1 MKAPRR
7 SWSERLGF
15 GPRDFGERRDVV
27 ERSRSAAWR
36 VPIALIV
43 ATLGAGALG
52 YLGVQLFL
60 LPETL
65 AESRL
70 HRVPDLTGM
79 AIDDAIKEGR
89 SQGYEVV
96 ANGSQYA
103 EDVDEGD
110 VIYQIPPPGSYLAD
124 GDTLFALV
132 SLGPPVTRLPELTG
146 LDYESAVAVL
156 HQIGV
161 AVAAVE
167 RQPSEL
173 LPQNVVV
180 SSDPPAGTPVEGDLS
195 VVLNLSRGGTM
206 VEMPDVR
213 GLSQTA
219 ARDTLEIFG
228 LTVGEV
234 TSVGGADSAIAG
246 EHQVVVTDQ
255 EPGPMQA
262 IRTGSAVRLQLGL
275 SGEAAG
281 RPAAAARRAPAG
293 GEVPTVP
300 PAEADPEAGPPVD
313 AAAEE
318 TPANERAR
326 GLPDA
331 EGQAP
336 PIAEPAGEV
345 PVPDPESPEDEPF

>member
-15 GPRDFGERRDVV
+15 GARDFGERREVV

-79 AIDDAIKEGR
+79 SIDDAIKEGR
-89 SQGYEVV
+89 SAGYEVV
-96 ANGSQYA
+96 ASGRQYA
-103 EDVDEGD
+103 GDVDEQD
-110 VIYQIPPPGSYLAD
+110 VIYQIPPPDSYLAD
-124 GDTLFALV
+124 GDTVFALV
-132 SLGPPVTRLPELTG
+132 SLGPPETRLPELTG
-146 LDYESAVAVL
+146 LDFESARAVL

-161 AVAAVE
+161 GVAAVE

-180 SSDPPAGTPVEGDLS
+180 SSDPPAGTPVDGDLS
-195 VVLNLSRGGTM
+195 VVLRLSRGGTM

-234 TSVGGADSAIAG
+234 TSVGGSDSTEAG
-246 EHQVVVTDQ
+246 EHQVVVTGQ
-255 EPGPMQA
+255 EPGPKQA

-275 SGEAAG
+275 SEAPPAG
-281 RPAAAARRAPAG
+281 RAVPAG
-293 GEVPTVP
+293 GRGTPAAVPAGGVP
-300 PAEADPEAGPPVD
+300 QAGPPVD

-318 TPANERAR
+318 TPENERAR
-326 GLPDA
+326 GRPEA
-331 EGQAP
+331 EDETPQ
-336 PIAEPAGEV
+336 IAEPPGEV
-345 PVPDPESPEDEPF
+345 TIPDPESPEDAPF

>member
-7 SWSERLGF
+7 SWRERLGF
-15 GPRDFGERRDVV
+15 GARDFGDRRDVV

-96 ANGSQYA
+96 ATGRQYA

-161 AVAAVE
+161 SVAAVE

-180 SSDPPAGTPVEGDLS
+180 SSDPPAGTAVDGALS
-195 VVLNLSRGGTM
+195 VVINLSRGGTT
-206 VEMPDVR
+206 VDMPDVR

-246 EHQVVVTDQ
+246 GQVVVTGQ

-275 SGEAAG
+275 SDEAPRRATAT
-281 RPAAAARRAPAG
+281 RPETPAAA
-293 GEVPTVP
+293 
-300 PAEADPEAGPPVD
+300 PAERADSPAGPPMD

-326 GLPDA
+326 GVPQADG
-331 EGQAP
+331 EAP
-336 PIAEPAGEV
+336 PIAAPGVEV

>member
-1 MKAPRR
+1 MKEPRR
-7 SWSERLGF
+7 SWTERLGF
-15 GPRDFGERRDVV
+15 GPRDFGERREMV

-60 LPETL
+60 LPETM

-70 HRVPDLTGM
+70 HRVPDLTGLS
-79 AIDDAIKEGR
+79 IGDAIKAGR
-89 SQGYEVV
+89 SAGYEVV
-96 ANGSQYA
+96 ASGRQYA

-110 VIYQIPPPGSYLAD
+110 VIYQIPPPDSYLAD
-124 GDTLFALV
+124 GDTVFALV
-132 SLGPPVTRLPELTG
+132 SLGAPQTRLPDLAG
-146 LDYESAVAVL
+146 LEYESARAVL

-161 AVAAVE
+161 SVAAVE

-180 SSDPPAGTPVEGDLS
+180 STDPPAGTPVEGDLS
-195 VVLNLSRGGTM
+195 VVLRLSRGGTM

-213 GLSQTA
+213 GLTQVA

-234 TSVGGADSAIAG
+234 TSVGGADSAAG
-246 EHQVVVTDQ
+246 ERQVVVTGQ
-255 EPGPMQA
+255 EPGPKQA

-275 SGEAAG
+275 SQDAPAARAAPAVG
-281 RPAAAARRAPAG
+281 RRTTAPTPAEDRPAGAPI
-293 GEVPTVP
+293 
-300 PAEADPEAGPPVD
+300 D

-318 TPANERAR
+318 TPENERAR
-326 GLPDA
+326 GLP
-331 EGQAP
+331 AP
-336 PIAEPAGEV
+336 ENERPPDVEPPPDV
-345 PVPDPESPEDEPF
+345 TVPDPESPEDEPF

>member
-1 MKAPRR
+1 MKEPRR

-15 GPRDFGERRDVV
+15 GPRDFGDRREMV

-36 VPIALIV
+36 VPIALIA

-60 LPETL
+60 LPETM

-70 HRVPDLTGM
+70 HRVPDLTGLS
-79 AIDDAIKEGR
+79 IGDAIKAGR
-89 SQGYEVV
+89 SVGYEVV
-96 ANGSQYA
+96 ASGRQYA
-103 EDVDEGD
+103 ADVDEGD
-110 VIYQIPPPGSYLAD
+110 VIYQIPPPDSYLAD
-124 GDTLFALV
+124 GDTVFALV
-132 SLGPPVTRLPELTG
+132 SLGAPQTRLPDLAG
-146 LDYESAVAVL
+146 LEYESARAVL

-161 AVAAVE
+161 SVAAVE

-180 SSDPPAGTPVEGDLS
+180 SSDPPAGTPVEGDFS
-195 VVLNLSRGGTM
+195 VVLRLSRGGTM

-213 GLSQTA
+213 GLTQTA

-234 TSVGGADSAIAG
+234 TSVGGADSTGAG
-246 EHQVVVTDQ
+246 ERQVVVTGQ
-255 EPGPMQA
+255 EPGPKQA

-275 SGEAAG
+275 SRDAPAARAAPAEG
-281 RPAAAARRAPAG
+281 RGTPAAA
-293 GEVPTVP
+293 
-300 PAEADPEAGPPVD
+300 PAEDEPAAGPPID

-318 TPANERAR
+318 TPDNERAR
-326 GLPDA
+326 GLPETED
-331 EGQAP
+331 QAP
-336 PIAEPAGEV
+336 PVVEPPAEV
-345 PVPDPESPEDEPF
+345 TVPDPESPEDEPF